1 MPCPEYYYLLVEN
14 AEPYQVHFVYLD
26 QELMEISREKTLDA
40 IEKWKSWIGA
50 GSPKGYGKPQEM
62 VAKPWYRDQDQVI

>member
-1 MPCPEYYYLLVEN
+1 M
-14 AEPYQVHFVYLD
+14 VYLD
-26 QELMEISREKTLDA
+26 QELMVISRDKTLDA

-62 VAKPWYRDQDQVI
+62 VAKPWYRNQDQVI